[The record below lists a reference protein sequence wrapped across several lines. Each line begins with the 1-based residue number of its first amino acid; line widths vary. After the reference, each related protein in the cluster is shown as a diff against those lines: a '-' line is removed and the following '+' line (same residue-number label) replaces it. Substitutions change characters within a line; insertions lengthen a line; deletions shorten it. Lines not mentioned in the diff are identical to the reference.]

1 MQELKKPLRVTFLSE
16 DGRVP
21 EEGVDQGGVS
31 REFFQLLVA
40 QLFNPD
46 YGMFLY
52 VQESRVCWFNPAS
65 MESLVRRFVKP
76 TQPVARCATVIG
88 HLNCCVAVSCCWSC
102 VSRRAACS
110 CT

>member
-1 MQELKKPLRVTFLSE
+1 MLLYSIYATPYHEYQLLQELKKPLRVTFLSE
-16 DGRVP
+16 DGGVP

-52 VQESRVCWFNPAS
+52 VEESRACWFNPAS
-65 MESLVRRFVKP
+65 MESLVSCF
-76 TQPVARCATVIG
+76 
-88 HLNCCVAVSCCWSC
+88 CCCCC
-102 VSRRAACS
+102 FL
-110 CT
+110 

>member
-16 DGRVP
+16 DGKIA

-31 REFFQLLVA
+31 REFFQLLVG

-52 VQESRVCWFNPAS
+52 VQESRSCWFNPAS
-65 MESLVRRFVKP
+65 LESLVRGSQ
-76 TQPVARCATVIG
+76 TGG
-88 HLNCCVAVSCCWSC
+88 HMCS
-102 VSRRAACS
+102 SRDHLR
-110 CT
+110 TH